1 MNKVVGAMVAM
12 LLAGV
17 AASGAKAADSALYV
31 TEHGKT
37 KPPIGFVKFCAQSPS
52 ECKGRSTLL
61 TSHVKMTP
69 ERWSDLFQINS
80 RVNNTIKPA
89 SDQELY
95 GEVEF
100 WTYPVTAGDCEDYLL
115 LKKRDLEGLGF
126 PSSSLLI
133 TVVLDENNEGHAV
146 LTVSTDAG
154 DYVLDN
160 RRDDILL
167 WNETNYRF
175 LKRQTQRDPKQWVSL
190 DDAKTIAT
198 ASIGSKTGN

>member
-1 MNKVVGAMVAM
+1 
-12 LLAGV
+12 
-17 AASGAKAADSALYV
+17 
-31 TEHGKT
+31 
-37 KPPIGFVKFCAQSPS
+37 
-52 ECKGRSTLL
+52 
-61 TSHVKMTP
+61 
-69 ERWSDLFQINS
+69 
-80 RVNNTIKPA
+80 
-89 SDQELY
+89 
-95 GEVEF
+95 
-100 WTYPVTAGDCEDYLL
+100 L

>member
-1 MNKVVGAMVAM
+1 MWVRVGLLVVALLSCLGGGVAM
-12 LLAGV
+12 AG
-17 AASGAKAADSALYV
+17 DSALFV
-31 TEHGKT
+31 AEHGKS

-52 ECKGRSTLL
+52 ECKGKGTLL
-61 TSHVKMTP
+61 TPRLRMSP
-69 ERWSDLFQINS
+69 ERWADLFE
-80 RVNNTIKPA
+80 VNLQVNKDIKPA

-100 WTYPVTAGDCEDYLL
+100 WAYPVTSGDCEDYVL
-115 LKKRDLEGLGF
+115 LKQRELEQRGF

-146 LTVSTDAG
+146 LTVSSDAG
-154 DYVLDN
+154 DFILDN

-167 WNETNYRF
+167 WSETKYRF

-190 DDAKTIAT
+190 DDAKTTAT
-198 ASIGSKTGN
+198 ASLGTGN

>member
-1 MNKVVGAMVAM
+1 
-12 LLAGV
+12 
-17 AASGAKAADSALYV
+17 
-31 TEHGKT
+31 
-37 KPPIGFVKFCAQSPS
+37 
-52 ECKGRSTLL
+52 
-61 TSHVKMTP
+61 MTP
-69 ERWSDLFQINS
+69 ERWNDLFQINT
-80 RVNNTIKPA
+80 RINNTIKPA

-115 LKKRDLEGLGF
+115 AQEARVWKASASR
-126 PSSSLLI
+126 PPSLLI
-133 TVVLDENNEGHAV
+133 TVVLDEHNEGHAV
-146 LTVSTDAG
+146 LTVNTDAG

-190 DDAKTIAT
+190 DDAKTMAT
-198 ASIGSKTGN
+198 ASIGTSVGK

>member
-1 MNKVVGAMVAM
+1 M
-12 LLAGV
+12 AG
-17 AASGAKAADSALYV
+17 DSALFV
-31 TEHGKT
+31 SEHGKSR
-37 KPPIGFVKFCAQSPS
+37 PPIGFVKFCAQSPAK
-52 ECKGRSTLL
+52 CKAQGTLL
-61 TSHVKMTP
+61 TPHLRMDA
-69 ERWSDLFQINS
+69 ERWADLFE
-80 RVNNTIKPA
+80 VNLTVNKNIKPA

-100 WTYPVTAGDCEDYLL
+100 WAYPATAGDCEDYVL
-115 LKKRDLEGLGF
+115 LKQRELEKRGF

-146 LTVSTDAG
+146 LTVTSDAG

-167 WNETNYRF
+167 WSETKYRF

-190 DDAKTIAT
+190 DNAKTTAT
-198 ASIGSKTGN
+198 ASIGTGN

>member
-1 MNKVVGAMVAM
+1 MNKFVSVIAAG
-12 LLAGV
+12 LLAGLS
-17 AASGAKAADSALYV
+17 ATSAMAADSSLYV
-31 TEHGKT
+31 AEHGKT
-37 KPPIGFVKFCAQSPS
+37 KPPIGFVKFCASSPS
-52 ECKGRSTLL
+52 ECKGNATLL
-61 TSHVKMTP
+61 SSRLKMTP
-69 ERWSDLFQINS
+69 ERWNDLFQINT
-80 RVNNTIKPA
+80 RINNTIKPA

-115 LKKRDLEGLGF
+115 LKKRELEDRGF
-126 PSSSLLI
+126 PSSALLI
-133 TVVLDENNEGHAV
+133 TVVLDEHNEGHAV
-146 LTVSTDAG
+146 LTVNTDAG

-190 DDAKTIAT
+190 DDAKTMAT
-198 ASIGSKTGN
+198 ASIGTSIGN